1 MPEGYEKLRL
11 KKTFSALFFGL
22 PGNGKTTIAKAIA
35 RYFFDKYREQI
46 LRYAKGNFIAVL
58 GPEMHHHLWGVAESC
73 LRDAVNGAQKLHDLT
88 GAPVTLF
95 FDDCESLF
103 VSRGATEHFS
113 PNMDMVNQFNTLI
126 EGVRG
131 LHGVNIIAAT
141 NRIDLMD
148 PAVVARFGTQK
159 RINPPQTPE
168 AAGQI
173 LTKLLRDV
181 PFEAPGSG
189 ATIERFVEDIFAKNA
204 NNELLEIHFEDE
216 DDTDTIYLHQLLSG
230 RLLRD
235 VVTRAKIIA
244 KDRIK
249 VLQPEER
256 IWELSAEDL
265 RQSLDR
271 ELRAKEALPTTRQ
284 QVLEWLR
291 QKGDRREVDDVVNL
305 REHRRMEAKR
315 DRLADR
321 RTQ

>member
-1 MPEGYEKLRL
+1 M
-11 KKTFSALFFGL
+11 KKTFSLLLFGL

-35 RYFFDKYREQI
+35 RYFFDRYRDQV
-46 LRYAKGNFIAVL
+46 LKYAKGNFIAVL
-58 GPEMHHHLWGVAESC
+58 GPEMHHHLWGVAEKK
-73 LRDAVNGAQKLHDLT
+73 LRDAVNGAQRLHELT
-88 GAPVTLF
+88 GVPVTLF

-126 EGVRG
+126 EGVRD
-131 LHGVNIIAAT
+131 LRGVNIIAAT

-148 PAVVARFGTQK
+148 PAVASRFGAQK

-168 AAGQI
+168 AAAQV
-173 LTKLLRDV
+173 LSKLLRDV
-181 PFEAPGSG
+181 PFGDAGTD
-189 ATIERFVEDIFAKNA
+189 ATIATFVETIFARTPE
-204 NNELLEIHFEDE
+204 NELLEIHFEDE
-216 DDTDTIYLHQLLSG
+216 DDTEIIWLSQLLSG

-249 VLQPEER
+249 VIPADER
-256 IWELSAEDL
+256 RIRLIMDDL
-265 RQSLDR
+265 RHALDR
-271 ELRAKEALPTTRQ
+271 ELRSKEALPTTRQ